1 MKLGFIVPDLGL
13 SHRSYAL
20 TNAINK
26 FYEGGNNSNIDVAV
40 FCENRVEPRVE
51 PYFATFNVT
60 DAYAYAGPMVAT
72 SLSTAKKILS
82 FPQLTHRIF
91 YIWSLEW
98 FNSTEF
104 HFRDISSIYQNNE
117 LEIITRSEEHKYIFE
132 KVWNKE
138 VSHVVEDFNLETLI
152 KIIGKPAQRMQEVS
166 I

>member
-26 FYEGGNNSNIDVAV
+26 FYEGGNNSNIDIAV

-82 FPQLTHRIF
+82 FPQLTHKFF
-91 YIWSLEW
+91 YVWDLEW
-98 FNSTEF
+98 INNATMNFNDFS
-104 HFRDISSIYQNNE
+104 DIYQNNK
-117 LEIITRSEEHKYIFE
+117 LEFVVRSEEHKKIFE
-132 KVWNKE
+132 KVWNAKTFKII
-138 VSHVVEDFNLETLI
+138 EDFNINEF
-152 KIIGKPAQRMQEVS
+152 IIRA
-166 I
+166 